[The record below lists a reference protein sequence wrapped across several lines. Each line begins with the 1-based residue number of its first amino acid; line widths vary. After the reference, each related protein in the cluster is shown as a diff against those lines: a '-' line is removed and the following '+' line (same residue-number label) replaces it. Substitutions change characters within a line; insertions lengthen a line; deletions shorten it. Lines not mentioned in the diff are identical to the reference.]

1 MTPYIVI
8 SIIAVGM
15 LGVAMPLALHWDR
28 QQKNRRRKHSRSR
41 PS

>member
-8 SIIAVGM
+8 SIIAIGM

-28 QQKNRRRKHSRSR
+28 QQRKHEKRR
-41 PS
+41 